1 MPNWGELLEEIK
13 TAGSTHDVIRRKY
26 IKQLSDHTGRNVIV
40 YYSGWLQKRGLQGV
54 DVNDADKNGF
64 MNVIHHLDRSK
75 GLDLL
80 IHTPGGDTAATESL
94 VDYLRSMFGTDIRAI
109 VPQIALSA
117 GTMIACACREIIMGK
132 QSSLGP
138 IDPQLN
144 GIAAHGVLEEFQKA
158 LATAKSDPG
167 CLPLMQAMVAKY
179 PPAFIGECEKAI
191 AWTNEMVTEWLRT
204 GMFAEYQNAQERI
217 PEIVKNLSD
226 HALTKAHNRH
236 LSATTCRELGLKI
249 TLMEDEPGLQDAVL
263 SVHHMCIHTLG
274 ATPAFK
280 IIENQNGNA
289 FIQIAQQVVVQGG

>member
-64 MNVIHHLDRSK
+64 MNVIHRLDRSK

-94 VDYLRSMFGTDIRAI
+94 VDYLRSMFGTDMRAI

-117 GTMIACACREIIMGK
+117 GTMMACACREIIMGK

-158 LATAKSDPG
+158 LETAKSDPRSI
-167 CLPLMQAMVAKY
+167 PLMQAMVAKY
-179 PPAFIGECEKAI
+179 RPAFIGECEKAI

-204 GMFAEYQNAQERI
+204 GMFAEDQNAQMRI

-226 HALTKAHNRH
+226 HAVTKAHNRH
-236 LSATTCRELGLKI
+236 LSASTCRELGLKI